1 MISNKVYLANGI
13 NNRFLSDFII
23 RSENYARPYVFIFDD
38 TLLPNGTEDTLQ
50 NPLLPWSYPSNLYRR
65 GNNIAKSEDLVTTD
79 KWQVVDNSIL
89 YYTAP
94 PSGATVWV
102 EVATTSEEFGTTL
115 IAPAVERAETAA
127 TNAYVSELAAKVSE
141 DTALVSANASE
152 ASRLV
157 SDANAA
163 IATTKAAEALASAN
177 ASQDS
182 RLVSDANKTATNA
195 DVLLTHADVVTTHAD
210 VVLTGNDVE
219 TTNSNVIL
227 TGLDV
232 LTTHADVVLTHADVD
247 TVSAQALIINAYGNI
262 EWAGFSTVDSE
273 LIVSY
278 FDSATSVPSI
288 VDGDFIITY

>member
-65 GNNIAKSEDLVTTD
+65 GNNTAKSEDLVTTD
-79 KWQVVDNSIL
+79 KWQIVDNSVL
-89 YYTAP
+89 YYVAP
-94 PSGATVWV
+94 PSGTTVWV

-115 IAPAVERAETAA
+115 TAPAVERAETAA
-127 TNAYVSELAAKVSE
+127 TNAKESELAAKYSE
-141 DTALVSANASE
+141 DAALASANASE

-157 SDANAA
+157 SAANTA

-177 ASQDS
+177 ASQAS
-182 RLVSDANKTATNA
+182 RLVSDANKIATNA
-195 DVLLTHADVVTTHAD
+195 DVIITNADALTSTTQAGIA
-210 VVLTGNDVE
+210 T
-219 TTNSNVIL
+219 
-227 TGLDV
+227 
-232 LTTHADVVLTHADVD
+232 
-247 TVSAQALIINAYGNI
+247 AQAVIATAKASEATANAIAASAYANIN
-262 EWAGFSTVDSE
+262 WAGFSLADGN

-278 FDSATSVPSI
+278 ADGLTSLPSL
-288 VDGDFIITY
+288 VDGNFILTY

>member
-38 TLLPNGTEDTLQ
+38 TLLPNGAEDTLQ

-65 GNNIAKSEDLVTTD
+65 GSNIAKSEDLVTTD
-79 KWQVVDNSIL
+79 KWQIVDNSVL
-89 YYTAP
+89 YYVAP

-115 IAPAVERAETAA
+115 LAPAVERAETAA
-127 TNAYVSELAAKVSE
+127 TNALASELAAKVSE

-177 ASQDS
+177 ASQAS
-182 RLVSDANKTATNA
+182 RLVSDANKIATNA
-195 DVLLTHADVVTTHAD
+195 DVIITNADALTSTTQAGIA
-210 VVLTGNDVE
+210 T
-219 TTNSNVIL
+219 
-227 TGLDV
+227 
-232 LTTHADVVLTHADVD
+232 
-247 TVSAQALIINAYGNI
+247 AQAVIATAKASEATANAIAASAYANIN
-262 EWAGFSTVDSE
+262 WAGFSLADGN

-278 FDSATSVPSI
+278 ADGLTSLPSL
-288 VDGDFIITY
+288 VDGNFILTY